1 MDLSAIELTSKT
13 SFHKDTYHHL
23 NLSIGTLECV
33 YIAGHIA
40 DRLGGIELTHLARQL
55 KGLPLVVAGPSAHH
69 LGRVYYPDA
78 VKGTVA
84 NGT

>member
-1 MDLSAIELTSKT
+1 MDLSTIELTSKMP
-13 SFHKDTYHHL
+13 FHKDTYQHL

-40 DRLGGIELTHLARQL
+40 DHLGGIELTHLARQL
-55 KGLPLVVAGPSAHH
+55 KGLPLVVAGPSFYH
-69 LGRVYYPDA
+69 LGRIYYPDA
-78 VKGTVA
+78 VKGFDV